1 MKIIFFGSP
10 SFAVN
15 PLKKILQSKH
25 NILAIVTVPD
35 KVKGRGLNLGY
46 SEVKKF
52 ALENNIKV
60 LQPNNLKDESFINE
74 LKNLNAD
81 IFVVVAF
88 RILPLEV
95 FDIPKFGSFNLHASL
110 LPKYRGAAPIQWALI
125 NGEKETGV
133 TTFKLEEKVDTG
145 NIYLQKKILIDDED
159 NYGTLYEKLSMI
171 GADAVIET
179 LDLIESGNYEL
190 IKQNDKL
197 ASPAPKITKELCQIN
212 WNKDAIEIHNLIRGL
227 SPEPAAYFFY
237 EGKKLK
243 IFKSKVVYNF
253 QLNVREI
260 YYTKKDFIIGCKN
273 DALSILEIQQE
284 GKKKLKVDEFLRG
297 FRFNSLQVNE

>member
-10 SFAVN
+10 SFAID
-15 PLKKILQSKH
+15 PLKKIFHSEHK
-25 NILAIVTVPD
+25 ILAIVTVPD
-35 KVKGRGLNLGY
+35 KAKGRGLNLGY

-60 LQPNNLKDESFINE
+60 LQPNNLTDESFINE

-88 RILPLEV
+88 RILPPEV
-95 FDIPKFGSFNLHASL
+95 FNIPKFGSFNLHASL
-110 LPKYRGAAPIQWALI
+110 LPKYRGAAPIQWAII

-145 NIYLQKKILIDDED
+145 NIYLQKKFLIDDED
-159 NYGTLYEKLSMI
+159 NYGTLYEKLSLL
-171 GADAVIET
+171 GADVIMQT
-179 LDLIESGNYEL
+179 LELIESGNYEL
-190 IKQNDKL
+190 IKQDNSL
-197 ASPAPKITKELCQIN
+197 ATPAPKITKELCQIN

-227 SPEPAAYFFY
+227 SPEPTAYFFY

-243 IFKSKVVYNF
+243 VYKSKVVSDF
-253 QLNVREI
+253 QLNIGEI
-260 YYTKKDFIIGCKN
+260 YNTKNNFIIGCKKN
-273 DALSILEIQQE
+273 ALSILEIQQE
-284 GKKKLKVDEFLRG
+284 GKKKLSIEEFLRG
-297 FRFNSLQVNE
+297 FRFNSHQIN